1 MVTNGKFQLNQ
12 EVKDIVTGFKG
23 IIMAFTE
30 YNTGCIQYGVCP
42 QKLEKDGKVPN
53 WEWFDGS
60 RLQQVTNKRLNI
72 KPAIG
77 GPHPTA
83 PEM

>member
-1 MVTNGKFQLNQ
+1 MRKRKFELNQ
-12 EVKDIVTGFKG
+12 EVKDVVTGFKG
-23 IIMAFTE
+23 IIMGITE

-42 QKLEKDGKVPN
+42 QKLDKNGKTP
-53 WEWFDGS
+53 EWLWFNGS
-60 RLQQVTNKRLNI
+60 RLKVTGKGLDI

-83 PEM
+83 PMM